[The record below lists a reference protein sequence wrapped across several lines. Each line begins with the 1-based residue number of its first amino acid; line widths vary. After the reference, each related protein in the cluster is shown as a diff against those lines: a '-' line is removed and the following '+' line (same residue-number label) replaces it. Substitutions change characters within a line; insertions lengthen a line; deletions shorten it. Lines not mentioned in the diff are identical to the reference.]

1 MLSEM
6 ATAAGNAPGAQPGWG
21 EEPFPLEAELSEPGP
36 VESVDSGA
44 ALKSKRQTLSNDT
57 RVIQTRT
64 HAFS

>member
-1 MLSEM
+1 MDLRVEFD
-6 ATAAGNAPGAQPGWG
+6 